1 MYRWFQYKQWFFQ
14 NINLNVFPD
23 IVYPPCNINS
33 SITFFSSSY
42 ECLDSTQLVGHL
54 KNQSFSLSQV
64 TFECLYNGQ
73 WSYDIKEFGCTEC
86 ER

>member
-1 MYRWFQYKQWFFQ
+1 MEIADKQKVMS
-14 NINLNVFPD
+14 NKI
-23 IVYPPCNINS
+23 S